1 MTHSQMAR
9 VPAVRPTVSCQH
21 VAVRDR
27 TTPGVRLRRR
37 KMTASKL
44 EDAQRAL
51 TDQSE
56 LRSTCKTTRKADL
69 AFDTPPST
77 GSILRRAICARLQDE
92 VSHESEPSA
101 TPRAG
106 SLTPDGSCL
115 LASQPAPQPSCAIS
129 RRTYDAPAFERR
141 STCPCEQILDQV
153 DRV

>member
-9 VPAVRPTVSCQH
+9 VPAVRPTVSSQH
-21 VAVRDR
+21 VAPRDR

-44 EDAQRAL
+44 ENARRTR

-56 LRSTCKTTRKADL
+56 LRTIWKTTRKADL
-69 AFDTPPST
+69 AFDPSPST

-101 TPRAG
+101 MPHAG

-129 RRTYDAPAFERR
+129 RRTYDAPALESR
-141 STCPCEQILDQV
+141 STCPCEQSWI
-153 DRV
+153 R